1 MERQFGTHIV
11 PGSCSRWTDK
21 DRVSVEKFCKEVH
34 HEKQRQRAKPF
45 WQWFRNKDAR
55 EMHERKVSELR
66 SEWICHNDKDVNDLA
81 EALNNKKF
89 FWKE

>member
-1 MERQFGTHIV
+1 
-11 PGSCSRWTDK
+11 
-21 DRVSVEKFCKEVH
+21 
-34 HEKQRQRAKPF
+34 
-45 WQWFRNKDAR
+45 
-55 EMHERKVSELR
+55 MHERKVSELR